1 MFGVR
6 LCNCVSREVMCYQLF
21 SDGECFRGEDLRTG
35 LRAKLFSCEEKKTSV
50 YRTSDRQKVETEIN
64 DLKKRDVSLCN
75 CCFHISVSTFF
86 YGLCSL
92 LSDGSGISGENTF
105 FGSKRCFLHLGSA
118 AGLAQGVCVMGKL
131 ERGPPCWAAP
141 RGPCTCW
148 EAGVGGGG

>member
-21 SDGECFRGEDLRTG
+21 SDGERFRGEDLRTG
-35 LRAKLFSCEEKKTSV
+35 LGAKLFSCEEKKTSV

-86 YGLCSL
+86 MDFAVFSVTAAAFQEKTPF
-92 LSDGSGISGENTF
+92 SGQRDVF
-105 FGSKRCFLHLGSA
+105 FT
-118 AGLAQGVCVMGKL
+118 LAQQLVLRRVCV
-131 ERGPPCWAAP
+131 
-141 RGPCTCW
+141 
-148 EAGVGGGG
+148 